1 MYIHWNKIVICII
14 FNVATVRKWKD
25 RQSGSSLITE
35 QKSGC
40 RLDSLLY
47 SRWPYIQSSADDLW
61 VVSIWRFRLTST
73 RIPITKTRRALSFY
87 PYIIE
92 IIVTKKK
99 KCLSLYW
106 KRVLSFF
113 IHSRSLMRNGLV
125 YLNREFR
132 SYYIADETCE
142 PNRLRCSPNIW
153 LTRHVGGMLLPGPL
167 LLTWINFNLS
177 MDEQ

>member
-1 MYIHWNKIVICII
+1 MPSMYIHWNKIVICII

-99 KCLSLYW
+99 MPL
-106 KRVLSFF
+106 F
-113 IHSRSLMRNGLV
+113 ILKTGLV
-125 YLNREFR
+125 FFH
-132 SYYIADETCE
+132 SFAISDEKWISVFKQRISLILHCWRNVWTESFALFAQHLTDTTCWW
-142 PNRLRCSPNIW
+142 NAA
-153 LTRHVGGMLLPGPL
+153 TRASF
-167 LLTWINFNLS
+167 TN
-177 MDEQ
+177 MD